1 MSEIRDESV
10 ENLNS
15 AVKIL
20 NGLIEIKDIDLTTL
34 HTGNSSASAY
44 TLISIAQNLD
54 RIATALESK
63 E

>member
-1 MSEIRDESV
+1 MSDVRDQAI
-10 ENLNS
+10 ENLNT

-44 TLISIAQNLD
+44 TLLSIAQNLD

-63 E
+63 D